1 MAIDPYLSHR
11 TPLLAQAQ
19 GQGTTAPG
27 RARQT
32 GPVFKIE
39 EPKPA
44 SNTLANFETS
54 VKEFQETLAK
64 LPPHHKAEV
73 RTIYEAVKVF
83 AAKETA
89 AGKKVERLSLFVGRV
104 VEYCNGQLEN
114 IEKADPDLLRMK
126 QEHQQLND
134 VFYRGAALINSLHA
148 YVKDKDAP

>member
-1 MAIDPYLSHR
+1 MA
-11 TPLLAQAQ
+11 QVQ
-19 GQGTTAPG
+19 GQGTAPG

-39 EPKPA
+39 EPKA
-44 SNTLANFETS
+44 TTNTLATFENS
-54 VKEFQETLAK
+54 VKDFQETLAK

-73 RTIYEAVKVF
+73 RTIYEAVKIF
-83 AAKETA
+83 AAKEVA

-104 VEYCNGQLEN
+104 VEYCDVQLDS
-114 IEKADPDLLRMK
+114 IEKVDPGLLRMK

-134 VFYRGAALINSLHA
+134 VFYKGANLVNSLHA